1 MTSSKTPSR
10 DNHAAYIGS
19 IPENYH
25 RGAGP
30 FLFEPYALE
39 LSARIAALN
48 PKRVLETACGTGIL
62 TRRLREALGTETK
75 LIATDLNEP
84 MLAVAKRTVGPGAH
98 VEWAQADM
106 TQLRFRNGEFDVVA
120 CQFGLMFVPDKPAAA
135 REALRVI
142 KPGGRLIMATWR
154 SLAENVA
161 IRLAHETVLSL
172 FPGEQ
177 PGFYLTQTGHGDA
190 EKITHLLGSA
200 GFSDIRAEVVQKQGV
215 APSARELA
223 VGLIE
228 GFPMVDFIKARN
240 PALVPVAIDTLTA
253 ALSKHLG
260 EAPVKA
266 PISALVTTATA
277 PGA

>member
-1 MTSSKTPSR
+1 MPARPTN
-10 DNHAAYIGS
+10 DNHAAYIGT

-25 RGAGP
+25 HGAGP
-30 FLFEPYALE
+30 FLFEPYAQE
-39 LSARIAALN
+39 LSARIAALK

-62 TRRLREALGTETK
+62 TRRLREALGPEAH

-84 MLAVAKRTVGPGAH
+84 MLAVAKRTVGAGAN

-106 TQLRFRNGEFDVVA
+106 TQLRFRSGEFDAVA

-135 REALRVI
+135 REALRVL

-154 SLAENVA
+154 SLEENVA

-190 EKITHLLGSA
+190 EKITHLLGHA
-200 GFSDIRAEVVQKQGV
+200 GFVDIRAEAVQKQGV
-215 APSARELA
+215 TTSARELA

-228 GFPMVDFIKARN
+228 GFPIAGFIKARD
-240 PALVPVAIDTLTA
+240 PARVPVAIDALTKS
-253 ALSKHLG
+253 LSKHLG
-260 EAPVKA
+260 EAPVKG

-277 PGA
+277 PDA